1 VSLEGLVAALV
12 GAVVAAALAA
22 ALRTARRPMA
32 VNHRGAIIPLVLGWA
47 VFGGLWIGMMAGGLV
62 VFLGDEWPRY
72 SVMAPLSLAIVF
84 AAGVYD
90 DVRGGIG
97 RGLLGHLAELVR
109 GRISPGI
116 VKLVAAVVAA
126 VVVALALDASGLRF
140 VLGVL
145 VMAGATNVWNLL
157 DVRPGRCI
165 KAFVPA
171 IAVLLAVVDQPNAT
185 VIGAAALG
193 AALAVLPFDLAERA
207 MLGDAGSNLLGFVVG
222 VGLFVALSTVG
233 LAVAFAVI
241 LAIHVVSETVTLSR
255 IIRRVPPLRWFD
267 DLGRIRPTEPR
278 NRDSEATSS

>member
-1 VSLEGLVAALV
+1 VSLEGVVAAVV
-12 GAVVAAALAA
+12 GGIVAAALAA

-32 VNHRGAIIPLVLGWA
+32 LNHRGTILPLVLGWA
-47 VFGGLWIGMMAGGLV
+47 VFGGLWIGMLAGGVV
-62 VFLGDEWPRY
+62 VFLGDDWPRY
-72 SVMAPLSLAIVF
+72 SVVAPISLGIVF

-97 RGLLGHLAELVR
+97 RGLLGHVAELFR
-109 GRISPGI
+109 GRVSPGI

-126 VVVALALDASGLRF
+126 AVVAVALDASGLRF

-145 VMAGATNVWNLL
+145 VMAGAANVWNLF

-171 IAVLLAVVDQPNAT
+171 IVVLLAVTDQPNVT

-222 VGLFVALSTVG
+222 FGLFVVLSTVG
-233 LAVAFAVI
+233 LAVALAVI
-241 LAIHVVSETVTLSR
+241 LVVHAVSETVTLSR

-278 NRDSEATSS
+278 NRDPEATSS